1 MYKDIIYYEE
11 EIFKKRHIAPH
22 RGKPLFLIRF
32 EQLQNIKMTNFVELL
47 IDEIHFLLNTVA
59 IDFGFLIN
67 EKEQY
72 VLLSISP
79 LNGWEEKDFP
89 NIDNA
94 VGKFLDQCEKE
105 KNISFR
111 FGIGRTPCNYIS
123 ESDEIYQELLESS
136 KKNLIDNLTRWKW
149 TFFNRANTYLSTS
162 SREAL
167 IQPTVYFDPS
177 KKTFSVKG
185 GEVFVG
191 GGVYNSYKELIQD
204 LPSDQDLN
212 RFELLILEKL
222 ILAVEDC
229 PGILKFNIS
238 PQSFIEIF
246 KDSNKVKR
254 FYGLLQNKKI
264 NPQNVRLELVE
275 KPYEEKNAKL
285 KDVCKMFWDYGIS
298 FAADDFGVRSQSH
311 QVVLELGIM
320 IKEFKLD
327 PLSFQ
332 FKQDDDQIKFL
343 DNLAFIDYC
352 QHLANN
358 RDAIITA
365 EAVEDMDTLEFLIEH
380 KIYHFQS
387 NLICGKMTVKE
398 YKTFYP
404 IMQDLPFEELKRIY
418 NETPRELMVCS
429 KNNSFLLYKK
439 NKFKKHKIDSNF
451 NYQMK
456 V

>member
-1 MYKDIIYYEE
+1 MNKDIIYFDE

-22 RGKPLFLIRF
+22 RGKPIFLIRF
-32 EQLQNIKMTNFVELL
+32 EQLNPIHINDFVEIL
-47 IDEIHFLLNTVA
+47 IDEIHFLLNTVE
-59 IDFGFLIN
+59 IDFGFYIDNKNNFL
-67 EKEQY
+67 
-72 VLLSISP
+72 LLSISP

-105 KNISFR
+105 RNISFR

-123 ESDEIYQELLESS
+123 ESDEIYRELLESS

-149 TFFNRANTYLSTS
+149 TFFNRANTYLATS
-162 SREAL
+162 SKEAL
-167 IQPTVYFDPS
+167 IQPTVYFDPNT
-177 KKTFSVKG
+177 KTFSVKG
-185 GEVFVG
+185 GEVFIG
-191 GGVYNSYKELIQD
+191 GGIYNSYKELIQD
-204 LPSDQDLN
+204 IPPDQDID

-222 ILAVEDC
+222 ILAVEEC

-238 PQSFIEIF
+238 PQSFIDIF
-246 KDSNKVKR
+246 KDPKKVKR
-254 FYGLLQNKKI
+254 FYGLLINKKI
-264 NPQNVRLELVE
+264 KPENVRLELVE
-275 KPYEEKNAKL
+275 KPYEEKEAKL
-285 KDVCKMFWDYGIS
+285 KDICKQFWDFGIS

-332 FKQDDDQIKFL
+332 FKQDEDQIKFL

-365 EAVEDMDTLEFLIEH
+365 EAVEDFDTLEFLIEH
-380 KIYHFQS
+380 KIYHFQT
-387 NLICGKMTVKE
+387 NLICGKMTVQD

-404 IMQDLPFEELKRIY
+404 IMQNLPFDEFKSIY
-418 NETPRELMVCS
+418 HSTPKEFICSS
-429 KNNSFLLYKK
+429 KNNTFLIYKK
-439 NKFKKHKIDSNF
+439 MKFFPKNNPEKIIF
-451 NYQMK
+451 
-456 V
+456 

>member
-1 MYKDIIYYEE
+1 MFKDVIFFDE

-22 RGKPLFLIRF
+22 RGKPIFLIRF
-32 EQLQNIKMTNFVELL
+32 ENFNNIEISDFVEILT
-47 IDEIHFLLNTVA
+47 DEIHFLLNTVA
-59 IDFGFLIN
+59 IDFGFLITP
-67 EKEQY
+67 KKDT
-72 VLLSISP
+72 LFLSISP
-79 LNGWEEKDFP
+79 MNGWKENDFP

-105 KNISFR
+105 RNISFR

-123 ESDEIYQELLESS
+123 ESDEIYKELVESS

-162 SREAL
+162 SKDAM
-167 IQPTVYFDPS
+167 IQPTVYYNPTT
-177 KKTFSVKG
+177 KTFSVKG
-185 GEVFVG
+185 GEVFIG
-191 GGVYNSYKELIQD
+191 GGIYQSYKELLHDI
-204 LPSDQDLN
+204 PPDQDLN

-222 ILAVEDC
+222 LLAVEGS
-229 PGILKFNIS
+229 PGVLKFNIS
-238 PQSFIEIF
+238 PQSFIDIF
-246 KDSNKVKR
+246 KDPNKVKR
-254 FYGLLQNKKI
+254 FYGLLINKNI
-264 NPQNVRLELVE
+264 NPNLIRLELVE
-275 KPYEEKNAKL
+275 KPYEEKDVKL

-365 EAVEDMDTLEFLIEH
+365 EAVQDIETLEFLIEH
-380 KIYHFQS
+380 KIYYFQT
-387 NLICGKMTVKE
+387 NILCGKMNVE
-398 YKTFYP
+398 QYKTYFSS
-404 IMQDLPFEELKRIY
+404 MQNLPFDTFKKIY
-418 NETPRELMVCS
+418 YSTPKEILYSS
-429 KNNSFLLYKK
+429 KNNVFLLKD
-439 NKFKKHKIDSNF
+439 N
-451 NYQMK
+451 
-456 V
+456 

>member
-1 MYKDIIYYEE
+1 MFKDVIFFDE

-22 RGKPLFLIRF
+22 RGKPIFLIRF
-32 EQLQNIKMTNFVELL
+32 ENFNNVEISDFVEILT
-47 IDEIHFLLNTVA
+47 DEIHFLLNTVA
-59 IDFGFLIN
+59 IDFGFLITP
-67 EKEQY
+67 KKDT
-72 VLLSISP
+72 LFLSISP
-79 LNGWEEKDFP
+79 MNGWKENDFP

-105 KNISFR
+105 RNISFR

-123 ESDEIYQELLESS
+123 ESDEIYKELVESS

-162 SREAL
+162 SKDAM
-167 IQPTVYFDPS
+167 IQPTVYYNPTT
-177 KKTFSVKG
+177 KTFSVKG
-185 GEVFVG
+185 GEVFIG
-191 GGVYNSYKELIQD
+191 GGIYQSYKELLHDI
-204 LPSDQDLN
+204 PPDQDLN

-222 ILAVEDC
+222 LLAVEGS
-229 PGILKFNIS
+229 PGVLKFNIS
-238 PQSFIEIF
+238 PQSFIDIF
-246 KDSNKVKR
+246 KDPNKVKR
-254 FYGLLQNKKI
+254 FYGLLINKNI
-264 NPQNVRLELVE
+264 NPNLIRLELVE
-275 KPYEEKNAKL
+275 KPYEEKDVKL

-332 FKQDDDQIKFL
+332 FKQDDDEIKFL

-365 EAVEDMDTLEFLIEH
+365 EAVQDIETLEFLIEH
-380 KIYHFQS
+380 KIYYFQT
-387 NLICGKMTVKE
+387 NILCGKMNVE
-398 YKTFYP
+398 QYKTYFSS
-404 IMQDLPFEELKRIY
+404 MQNLPLDTFKKIY
-418 NETPRELMVCS
+418 YSTPKEILYSS
-429 KNNSFLLYKK
+429 KNNVFLLKD
-439 NKFKKHKIDSNF
+439 N
-451 NYQMK
+451 
-456 V
+456 